1 MSLLWNSVVVVP
13 VVVAAAA
20 YRHETSYSSRPGSN
34 GNYLLHP
41 RCPEEEKLMK
51 RNYLFVS
58 QGALSMKKTTTTKQ
72 DDSQ

>member
-1 MSLLWNSVVVVP
+1 MWNDVVVL
-13 VVVAAAA
+13 VAVAVDAV
-20 YRHETSYSSRPGSN
+20 YWHETSYSSRPGSN
-34 GNYLLHP
+34 DNYLLHP

-51 RNYLFVS
+51 RNYSFVS